1 MRNIMDI
8 DGFQAKVEYDPEIN
22 MFRGEF
28 INITGLV
35 DFYGET
41 ISGLMNEGRASLK
54 VFLDMCKEDG
64 ANPRKSFSGKF
75 SLRIPPDLHG
85 MIATKAASSNTSI
98 SAWVIDA
105 LKEKV
110 HHE

>member
-1 MRNIMDI
+1 MDI
-8 DGFQAKVEYDPEIN
+8 NGYQARIEYDPEIN

-28 INITGLV
+28 INVSGIV
-35 DFYGET
+35 DFYGKT
-41 ISGLMNEGRASLK
+41 ISDLMKEGETSLN

-64 ANPRKSFSGKF
+64 ADPHKIFSGKF

-85 MIATKAASSNTSI
+85 MIVTKAASDNKSLN
-98 SAWVIDA
+98 AWVLDT

-110 HHE
+110 IND

>member
-1 MRNIMDI
+1 
-8 DGFQAKVEYDPEIN
+8 VL
-22 MFRGEF
+22 FR
-28 INITGLV
+28 
-35 DFYGET
+35 
-41 ISGLMNEGRASLK
+41 S
-54 VFLDMCKEDG
+54 KEDG